1 MRFNL
6 PSPFTHRIRPFL
18 TLCLFTLSMIA
29 LSASWP
35 VEAESNPSF
44 DGQAAVHNLPD
55 QLAGYDLFTTKSQ
68 DGWAYL
74 TFVKWGEQSQIA
86 AFQIALG
93 RYDEPGQ
100 TWRVY
105 AEGTAE
111 YINALP
117 HLPAWLQ
124 WLAHLEAQRPRHPQG
139 SQNGTYTIP
148 GLPWKPDTTW
158 RYNQGPQTAGHQ
170 YAFDF
175 GVPIIGVE
183 DKVYAAED
191 GVVIGTNGTCIIIER
206 PSDGLRHFYQHINS
220 SDLYQFSFGEPISYK
235 QYIGRTT
242 IAPGCGG
249 TTTGHHLHFAFYT
262 PFGGPIIDPQGFIMN
277 GWQVVG
283 NTLVKGDQTATP
295 NTNDPILHDATTFY
309 DDFTYDW
316 LSPEWSW
323 VREDDTNWSL
333 EERPNFLRLHTQN
346 GGLQDN
352 ILLPPN
358 LLLRRAPT
366 INYELITRFEGA
378 FTENFHQALLI
389 LYADD
394 DNYLALSRLYD
405 DINFGGD
412 VYVFWQEENGELVEP
427 LFSAAALEPAT
438 ELRLLV
444 TNTFVMALY
453 LDENGEWAALGQTAI
468 DGVNLYPTAG
478 ISAYHGVG
486 PLPVSSSLIDFDF
499 VMGRPIEPGTTYLPF
514 VISGS

>member
-1 MRFNL
+1 MRFSVRALLLHHFRPFFSLSLCALAALIWSTSANVGASGIPGLESGTAVENL
-6 PSPFTHRIRPFL
+6 PPQL
-18 TLCLFTLSMIA
+18 DGYELFT
-29 LSASWP
+29 
-35 VEAESNPSF
+35 AESRGS
-44 DGQAAVHNLPD
+44 
-55 QLAGYDLFTTKSQ
+55 
-68 DGWAYL
+68 WAYL

-86 AFQIALG
+86 AFQIGLG
-93 RYDEPGQ
+93 RYDEPGEA
-100 TWRVY
+100 WRVY
-105 AEGTAE
+105 TEGTAE
-111 YINALP
+111 YMTALP

-124 WLAHLEAQRPRHPQG
+124 WLAQLEAQRPRTLLG
-139 SQNGTYTIP
+139 SQSGTYTIP
-148 GLPWKPDTTW
+148 GLPWKPGTTW

-175 GVPIIGVE
+175 GVPIIGVQDE
-183 DKVYAAED
+183 VYAAED
-191 GVVIGTNGTCIIIER
+191 GIVIGTNGTCIIIER

-220 SDLYQFSFGEPISYK
+220 SDLYQFSFGELIRYK

-283 NTLVKGDQTATP
+283 NSLVKDDQTATP
-295 NTNDPILHDATTFY
+295 NTNDPILHDATTFF

-316 LSPEWSW
+316 LSPEWRW
-323 VREDDTNWSL
+323 IREDDTNWSL
-333 EERPNFLRLHTQN
+333 EERPNYLRLHTQN
-346 GGLQDN
+346 GDLQNN
-352 ILLPPN
+352 ILLPNN
-358 LLLRRAPT
+358 LLLRTAPT
-366 INYELITRFEGA
+366 IDYELITRFEAA

-412 VYVFWQEENGELVEP
+412 VYVFWQEENGEIVEP
-427 LFSAAALEPAT
+427 LFSAVALEPTT

-453 LDENGEWAALGQTAI
+453 LDENGDWSALGQMGI
-468 DGVNLYPTAG
+468 DGIKLYPSAG

-499 VMGRPIEPGTTYLPF
+499 VMGRPINPGTTYLPF
-514 VISGS
+514 VKRRS